1 MTTDVNG
8 VRAVVRELLGEQ
20 AIVEIA
26 TAGCG
31 RCHEKGGCGGQQL
44 TQMFCRGPRRYQVEN
59 AVGARVGDP
68 VLVVVDAGAL
78 RRSANLAYVL
88 PVAALI
94 LGALLGNW
102 LAADVGAIVGGGLA
116 LCGAFVVV
124 RVKVPG
130 ASGNRACRPH
140 ILSRLTENLTEKQ
153 EESSP

>member
-8 VRAVVRELLGEQ
+8 VRAVVRELIGEQ

-44 TQMFCRGPRRYQVEN
+44 TQMFCRGPQRYQVEN
-59 AVGARVGDP
+59 AVGAQPGET

-78 RRSANLAYVL
+78 RQSANLAYVL

-94 LGALLGNW
+94 FGAVLGNW
-102 LAADVGAIVGGGLA
+102 LAADVGAIIGGALA
-116 LCGAFVVV
+116 LLAAFVVV
-124 RVKVPG
+124 RAKARV
-130 ASGNRACRPH
+130 ASGNHASRPH
-140 ILSRLTENLTEKQ
+140 ILSRLTEKLTEKQ
-153 EESSP
+153 EDSTP